1 MKSKVRPKIEGVI
14 NDVNNTLDTLQIGV
28 KFSVLAYGQ
37 TSIAD
42 QGKDT
47 QVIINKYIAESD
59 ILILV
64 TDNGKKIGNATM
76 EEYKVAHEQSKKSG
90 NNLPHI
96 KAFALLNKNGEDIN
110 ILYEKEDG
118 TEEQFETRL
127 YNDSGR
133 YMQCIEATAFKETLK
148 NWLLVVAQ
156 SELNRCLTQKELDY
170 GCHIGKI
177 GQDWIRENNDKYY
190 RRDKLD
196 GEIETILETSPIV
209 ILEGNTY
216 SGKTR
221 AAFELMRRNE
231 NWKDYDFHIYGG
243 GYDSIEDLNRL
254 HLNVIGGKDVYL
266 FDDINAIIKDPD
278 KINRRASLWAKLNGY
293 NINNGNTGF
302 SLSDFGNT
310 RIIITVAGSLSPKER
325 YNLYCSIFNTRG
337 YAFKEALKEIIVNF
351 DIYDCAS
358 FHQLVDAMKR
368 DGIINKGN
376 LRSGNNYTIGS
387 LFTKDEEVKDQIRDE
402 YEANAS
408 LLTALVGHFK
418 YASKTRF
425 AGLLNEIQELYDY
438 IIESNR
444 TRTQYEYLT
453 DGIERLRQ
461 KGIVVNGSNNEE
473 RVHIDE
479 YILNL
484 ISDVIVEKGTSNLEL
499 NRILVEYATEC
510 EKKRGNNSSLDE
522 YHICYIAQMGYLL
535 VQHNS
540 LPDEELI
547 HLAGLVKSNLLNT
560 KFDSIS
566 LTGNSDKREIGAFAV
581 KMIEI
586 AKQQDDYAIRFASS
600 VVASIND
607 FDLAFLLIEAY
618 YKYYESKGVEVALKL
633 HKESAYTMF
642 SASKRSMTMAQERKV
657 LSLILDENEGWKAPF
672 SEEDLKDI
680 FYLERITPFLT
691 KKSAKE
697 IIELLPTATIDGCDI
712 ANFDKEYAD
721 YNSNSQNSNVSNS
734 DKNDDFGF
742 DELPTSSTQEDYDE
756 RNRYEKIY
764 LNQVREATIA
774 ALKRVNSFEEFEE
787 VIGTINN
794 MRNEESKE
802 YSVHI
807 KRAVNSA
814 FAYPFYKTVP
824 EIAERLQFNDRA
836 KLFDFIFNIDESNIS
851 ENAIT
856 HKSKRIA
863 CLNKLLKYLDE
874 NKALSGYKKMINEN
888 LYDSH
893 SLSMLSNNS
902 ELGFESLFELNNDEH
917 SNFITLNQ
925 LLGKAETLSDAHACL
940 RLMGIKDGDPCKLKD
955 ENALIKYLKIK
966 RVDSRRCIEI
976 IKGQNKDL
984 FSDNILTA
992 LLSKLDI
999 DILIDIFFPND
1010 ENSKPN
1016 YYKDKYGLSDKNIE
1030 NARKNAILLNKL
1042 IYRLNGEK
1050 VDYSNSIEQKYQ
1062 EIINS
1067 DELKHLITD
1076 SNSDKDNSILSVYM
1090 KNLTL
1095 YKNYDEVKKFYTD
1108 LLEKFPKIRTS
1119 ENIYSVFIWHIVEGY
1134 KNESYNKEEAIELMN
1149 AELKSAYNDFANNY
1163 PKRDVI
1169 KMMAKLYHYRPLL
1182 IDNFEA
1188 KEKFAYEN
1196 QELELNY
1203 KGYLEH
1209 LKKNNKDYVDGTFI
1223 YNSLSI
1229 MKESIDE
1236 DIYKLLGEIAKAN
1249 RMGVQYDTI
1258 FKNRND
1264 KTRLSAEVQKRLLSF
1279 DNDNNELHIDSNFIY
1294 NASQIKILWLLL
1306 KNGHIDID
1314 SAEDYRKKAGLP
1326 ITQTYLNMVFK
1337 FREQKIRN
1345 DNKRAR
1351 YRIEIQEEGFNS
1363 LVSFLNEHITDD
1375 STHLHRSIEMCISL
1389 IGVAPNENTLN
1400 SIFEDC
1406 GFGDFEYKTEVI
1418 TARMN
1423 KILNLRN
1430 YKNIKEDENRNQ
1442 KTAFKTLNKFREV
1455 IINNCDK
1462 INIYTVNTYLRVYI
1476 MALKKEL
1483 FDPTIKNEDIDYRD
1497 LEYSW
1502 RLLKDERKIDMFEL
1516 LNVDDY
1522 EESTI
1527 AKRLGLG
1534 ADEDWLIDANVQT
1547 FSYFAKYDQQLIST
1561 MDKAFDGNFCYDGEK
1576 SCLKDAIKN
1585 YSYFYNNKENNYPK
1599 EEAYKIAEILSR
1611 KENEKVLNEICDEY
1625 IIKSEKKSSDLWKS
1639 IDFLWQDLLEC
1650 SDFKKKA
1657 ILYICR
1663 LAKEMPHHKGR
1674 HTPNFAKLDINDNN
1688 RICTLK
1694 ECFSSN
1700 DLDSYTLE
1708 AIDSCLKE
1716 INDAVNNQDEQIR
1729 ANAEKALNIFK
1740 SIFHSVR
1747 NQQVS

>member
-1 MKSKVRPKIEGVI
+1 MKSDVRPKIEPI
-14 NDVNNTLDTLQIGV
+14 IDDVNNTLDTFHIGV
-28 KFSVLAYGQ
+28 RFSVLAYGQ

-42 QGKDT
+42 QGKET

-76 EEYKVAHEQSKKSG
+76 EEYKVAHEQSEKSG

-118 TEEQFETRL
+118 TEEPFETRL
-127 YNDSGR
+127 YRDSGR
-133 YMQCIEATAFKETLK
+133 YMQCIEATAFEKTLK

-177 GQDWIRENNDKYY
+177 GQDWIRKNNDKYY

-266 FDDINAIIKDPD
+266 FDDINAIIKSGS
-278 KINRRASLWAKLNGY
+278 INRKASLWAKLNEY
-293 NINNGNTGF
+293 NINNGRAGF

-325 YNLYCSIFNTRG
+325 YNLYCSIFNAEG
-337 YAFKEALKEIIVNF
+337 EEFDEALKDIIVNF

-358 FHQLVDAMKR
+358 FHQLVGAMKR
-368 DGIINKGN
+368 DGIINKRN

-387 LFTKDEEVKDQIRDE
+387 LFIKEKEVKGKIRRE
-402 YEANAS
+402 YENNAS
-408 LLTALVGHFK
+408 LLKSLVGHFK

-425 AGLLNEIQELYDY
+425 AGLLNEIQKLYNH
-438 IIESNR
+438 IN
-444 TRTQYEYLT
+444 THTQHEALT
-453 DGIERLRQ
+453 DGIERFRSE
-461 KGIVVNGSNNEE
+461 GIIVIEGSNNEE

-484 ISDVIVEKGTSNLEL
+484 ISDVIVEKGISNLEL
-499 NRILVEYATEC
+499 NRILVEYAAEC

-535 VQHNS
+535 IQHNS

-547 HLAGLVKSNLLNT
+547 HLAGLVKSKLLNT
-560 KFDSIS
+560 KFDPIS
-566 LTGNSDKREIGAFAV
+566 LTGNSDKREIGAFAI
-581 KMIEI
+581 KLIEI

-607 FDLAFLLIEAY
+607 FDLAFLLIKAY
-618 YKYYESKGVEVALKL
+618 YKYYESKGVEVALTL

-742 DELPTSSTQEDYDE
+742 DESPTSSTQEDYDE

-787 VIGTINN
+787 VIDTINN

-807 KRAVNSA
+807 KRAINSA

-836 KLFDFIFNIDESNIS
+836 QLFDFIFNIDESNIS

-874 NKALSGYKKMINEN
+874 NKALSGYKKMIDEN

-976 IKGQNKDL
+976 IKGQNKDN
-984 FSDNILTA
+984 FSDTILAA

-999 DILIDIFFPND
+999 KVLIDIFFPSD
-1010 ENSKPN
+1010 QNSTPN
-1016 YYKDKYGLSDKNIE
+1016 YYKEYYGLSDKNIE
-1030 NARKNAILLNKL
+1030 NARKNAILLNKF

-1050 VDYSNSIEQKYQ
+1050 DDYSELIKTKVE

-1067 DELKHLITD
+1067 EELNYLITD
-1076 SNSDKDNSILSVYM
+1076 PNSDGNNSILSVYM

-1108 LLEKFPKIRTS
+1108 LLKKFPKIRTS
-1119 ENIYSVFIWHIVEGY
+1119 ENIYSVFIWHIIEGY
-1134 KNESYNKEEAIELMN
+1134 KNDKAKAVELIN

-1163 PKRDVI
+1163 PKREVI

-1188 KEKFAYEN
+1188 KEKFVFED
-1196 QELELNY
+1196 QELEWNY
-1203 KGYLEH
+1203 KEYLQYLKEH
-1209 LKKNNKDYVDGTFI
+1209 NKDYVDGTFI

-1279 DNDNNELHIDSNFIY
+1279 DNNNKELHIDSNFIY

-1306 KNGHIDID
+1306 KNEHIDID
-1314 SAEDYRKKAGLP
+1314 SAEDYRRKTNLP

-1345 DNKRAR
+1345 DNKRAG
-1351 YRIEIQEEGFNS
+1351 YRIEIQEKGFNG

-1389 IGVAPNENTLN
+1389 IGVAPDENTLN
-1400 SIFEDC
+1400 SLFENKDY
-1406 GFGDFEYKTEVI
+1406 GFGDFQDKTEVI

-1430 YKNIKEDENRNQ
+1430 YKNIKDDKNRYN
-1442 KTAFKTLNKFREV
+1442 KTAFKTLNEFREV

-1483 FDPTIKNEDIDYRD
+1483 FDPTIKNEVIDYLD

-1502 RLLKDERKIDMFEL
+1502 PLLKGERKIDMFEL

-1527 AKRLGLG
+1527 AERLGLG

-1585 YSYFYNNKENNYPK
+1585 YSYFYNNKNNNYPK
-1599 EEAYKIAEILSR
+1599 EEVSNIAEILSR

-1663 LAKEMPHHKGR
+1663 LAKEMLHYKGR

-1740 SIFHSVR
+1740 SIFPWVR

>member
-1 MKSKVRPKIEGVI
+1 MKSEVRPKIEPII
-14 NDVNNTLDTLQIGV
+14 NDVNNTLDTFHIGV

-42 QGKDT
+42 QGIDT
-47 QVIINKYIAESD
+47 QAIINRYIAESD

-76 EEYKVAHEQSKKSG
+76 EEYKVAHEQSEKSG

-118 TEEQFETRL
+118 TEEPFETRL
-127 YNDSGR
+127 YRDSGR
-133 YMQCIEATAFKETLK
+133 YMQCIEATAFEKTLK

-177 GQDWIRENNDKYY
+177 GQGWIRKNNDKYY

-243 GYDSIEDLNRL
+243 GYDSIEDLNKLR
-254 HLNVIGGKDVYL
+254 LNVIGGKDVYL
-266 FDDINAIIKDPD
+266 FDDINDIIKGGS
-278 KINRRASLWAKLNGY
+278 INRRASLWAKLNGY
-293 NINNGNTGF
+293 NINNGRAGF

-337 YAFKEALKEIIVNF
+337 YAFKEALKEIIVNL

-368 DGIINKGN
+368 DGIINKRN

-402 YEANAS
+402 YETNAS

-499 NRILVEYATEC
+499 NRILVEHATKC
-510 EKKRGNNSSLDE
+510 EKERGNNSSLDE

-547 HLAGLVKSNLLNT
+547 HLAGLVKSKLLNT
-560 KFDSIS
+560 RFDPIS
-566 LTGNSDKREIGAFAV
+566 LTGNSDKREIGAFAI
-581 KMIEI
+581 KLIEI

-618 YKYYESKGVEVALKL
+618 YKYYESKGVEVALTL

-742 DELPTSSTQEDYDE
+742 DESPTSSTQEDYDE

-774 ALKRVNSFEEFEE
+774 ALKRVNSFEEFKE
-787 VIGTINN
+787 VIDTINN

-802 YSVHI
+802 YYSVHI
-807 KRAVNSA
+807 KRAINSA

-824 EIAERLQFNDRA
+824 EIAERLQYNDRA
-836 KLFDFIFNIDESNIS
+836 QLFDFIFDIS
-851 ENAIT
+851 ETDDKHRA
-856 HKSKRIA
+856 KRIV
-863 CLNKLLKYLDE
+863 CLNQLLKCLDE
-874 NKALSGYKKMINEN
+874 NKALSGYKKMIDEN

-917 SNFITLNQ
+917 KNFITLNQ
-925 LLGKAETLSDAHACL
+925 LLGKAETLSDADSCL

-955 ENALIKYLKIK
+955 ENALIQYIRIKAINSYQCIDIIKKSKIK
-966 RVDSRRCIEI
+966 KFSDTFLNAFIEKLNKKQLIEI
-976 IKGQNKDL
+976 FFSSDQN
-984 FSDNILTA
+984 ST
-992 LLSKLDI
+992 
-999 DILIDIFFPND
+999 
-1010 ENSKPN
+1010 PN
-1016 YYKDKYGLSDKNIE
+1016 YEENYGLSDDTINSVRE
-1030 NARKNAILLNKL
+1030 NAKL
-1042 IYRLNGEK
+1042 INIGILRVNSEEK
-1050 VDYSNSIEQKYQ
+1050 HKDKIKQKYTD
-1062 EIINS
+1062 IIQS
-1067 DELKHLITD
+1067 DQLRYLIID
-1076 SNSDKDNSILSVYM
+1076 PDYNGGNCIIVEYM
-1090 KNLTL
+1090 KNKYIFPD
-1095 YKNYDEVKKFYTD
+1095 YKEVRKFWDEFKTSYKIKATEHIYDIF
-1108 LLEKFPKIRTS
+1108 L
-1119 ENIYSVFIWHIVEGY
+1119 WHINNGL
-1134 KNESYNKEEAIELMN
+1134 NRSSYSREDAINMTNKILIE
-1149 AELKSAYNDFANNY
+1149 AYNDFANNY
-1163 PKRDVI
+1163 PKREVI

-1188 KEKFAYEN
+1188 KEKFVFED
-1196 QELELNY
+1196 QELEWNY
-1203 KGYLEH
+1203 KEYLQYIKEH
-1209 LKKNNKDYVDGTFI
+1209 NKDYVDGTFI
-1223 YNSLSI
+1223 YNSLSM
-1229 MKESIDE
+1229 MKESVNE

-1249 RMGVQYDTI
+1249 RVGVKYDTI
-1258 FKNRND
+1258 FSSKS
-1264 KTRLSAEVQKRLLSF
+1264 KLSAEIQNRLLSF
-1279 DNDNNELHIDSNFIY
+1279 DNDNNKLQINSDFIY
-1294 NASQIKILWLLL
+1294 NASQIKILLFLL

-1326 ITQTYLNMVFK
+1326 ITQTYLNMAFK
-1337 FREQKIRN
+1337 YREQKIRN
-1345 DNKRAR
+1345 ENKQAEFD
-1351 YRIEIQEEGFNS
+1351 IEVQKNGFKS
-1363 LVSFLNEHITDD
+1363 LVSFLKEHITND
-1375 STHLHRSIEMCISL
+1375 SIHLHRSIEMCISL

-1400 SIFEDC
+1400 SIFKNG
-1406 GFGDFEYKTEVI
+1406 GFGGFKDKTEVL

-1423 KILNLRN
+1423 KIINLRY
-1430 YKNIKEDENRNQ
+1430 YKNIKEDEN

-1455 IINNCDK
+1455 IINHCDK
-1462 INIYTVNTYLRVYI
+1462 INIYTVNTYLKVYI

-1483 FDPTIKNEDIDYRD
+1483 FVPKDEYIDYKAFKN
-1497 LEYSW
+1497 SW
-1502 RLLKDERKIDMFEL
+1502 SQLKRERKIDMFKL
-1516 LNVDDY
+1516 LKVN
-1522 EESTI
+1522 EKKKSSI

-1534 ADEDWLIDANVQT
+1534 ADEYWLIDANVQT

-1585 YSYFYNNKENNYPK
+1585 YSYFYNNKDNNYPK

-1625 IIKSEKKSSDLWKS
+1625 IIKSEKKYGLWKS

-1740 SIFHSVR
+1740 SIFPWVR